1 MSSSSSSFCFLSIGL
16 LVLAPI
22 TFTNNIIAI
31 TTLAPPTCSCAAPS
45 CASSPCKT
53 QEQKQEVV
61 GRCVYYLDDGDSF
74 PIPAPMQRFRRLGA
88 IILPRITHFEAR
100 EKYCVQH
107 ARLRSYRTNLTL
119 PVQASLTFGRTHLY
133 KEQNIVVLAR
143 RMYGADV
150 EIANARKVFVQP
162 GDKVRQVPLEPIRER
177 RNFIRQA
184 FWEFGI
190 FAALEQSLVHRFVE
204 YIERDLHQLVSR
216 FCC

>member
-1 MSSSSSSFCFLSIGL
+1 MPEKNRIGCDNCAKLFPRETRRKPLSGRVTRSGESKSRL
-16 LVLAPI
+16 LYLECRRGEFNANQESLLTAVDEYTDPI
-22 TFTNNIIAI
+22 N
-31 TTLAPPTCSCAAPS
+31 
-45 CASSPCKT
+45 
-53 QEQKQEVV
+53 
-61 GRCVYYLDDGDSF
+61 R
-74 PIPAPMQRFRRLGA
+74 A
-88 IILPRITHFEAR
+88 IILPLITHFEAR

-107 ARLRSYRTNLTL
+107 ARLRSYRTNLAL

-150 EIANARKVFVQP
+150 DIANARKVFVQP
-162 GDKVRQVPLEPIRER
+162 GDKVRQVPLGPIRER

-190 FAALEQSLVHRFVE
+190 FVTLEQSLVHRFVE
-204 YIERDLHQLVSR
+204 YSERDLRQLVSR